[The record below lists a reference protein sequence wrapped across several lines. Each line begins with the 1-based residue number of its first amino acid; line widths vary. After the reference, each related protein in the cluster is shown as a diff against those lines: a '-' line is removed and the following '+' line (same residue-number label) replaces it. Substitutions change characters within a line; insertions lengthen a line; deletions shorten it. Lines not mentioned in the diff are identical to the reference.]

1 MQGGV
6 TSALLNA
13 VVAEKLPGPGTG
25 SVVLGA
31 IGSEKR
37 ADFTAIGRDVNYAAR
52 LSGAAAPGEVLI
64 SSATFYRV
72 EGRAKVAGPE
82 LMRFKQMHD
91 DHQVYRLLG
100 LLAAPAAQD
109 RPQVP

>member
-1 MQGGV
+1 
-6 TSALLNA
+6 
-13 VVAEKLPGPGTG
+13 
-25 SVVLGA
+25 
-31 IGSEKR
+31 
-37 ADFTAIGRDVNYAAR
+37 
-52 LSGAAAPGEVLI
+52 
-64 SSATFYRV
+64 V